1 MTNTQLNYN
10 DNYPGYRYV
19 CLDEKGLATFYS
31 ENTIQG
37 DFLENEYVILCDGE
51 KGKVLDLLKLQD
63 GNFTHIVNHPIKNTW
78 SQEIKPRNIEQK
90 LMFDALED
98 RTTPLK
104 IFTGTYGSGKSF
116 LTLNKA
122 LELIGHGAFSKI
134 IYLRNN
140 INVKGTEAIGALP
153 GTIDDK
159 QLPWLLPIADIVGG
173 VVGLQMLL
181 DSNELEAVPLG
192 FIRGRSFN
200 DAIIISDESE
210 NLTKDLYQLII
221 GRVGEGS
228 ELWFLSDFRQSD
240 YGVSKFKTF
249 EDGTPFMIDRL
260 KGNRMVSV
268 VNLPTTERSKVA
280 NLSNLLDD

>member
-1 MTNTQLNYN
+1 MINEQRTYGATYT
-10 DNYPGYRYV
+10 GYQRL
-19 CLDEKGLATFYS
+19 CLTEEELATFYS
-31 ENTIQG
+31 KNIIQG
-37 DFLENEYVILCDGE
+37 DFLENEYV
-51 KGKVLDLLKLQD
+51 VLEDDQGQIIDLLKLQD
-63 GNFTHIVNHPIKNTW
+63 GYFVHLDGHTIKNQWTDT
-78 SQEIKPRNIEQK
+78 IKPRNTEQK

-122 LELIGHGAFSKI
+122 LELIEHGQFSKI
-134 IYLRNN
+134 VYLRNN
-140 INVKGTEAIGALP
+140 INVKGTEPIGALP
-153 GTIDDK
+153 GSIDDK

-173 VVGLQMLL
+173 LDGLEMLM
-181 DSNELEAVPLG
+181 DSNKLEAVPLG

-200 DAIIISDESE
+200 HAIIISDESE
-210 NLTKDLYQLII
+210 NLTKELYQLII

-228 ELWFLSDFRQSD
+228 ELWLLSDFRQSD
-240 YGVSKFKTF
+240 FGVNKFKIF

>member
-200 DAIIISDESE
+200 NAIIISDESE

-228 ELWFLSDFRQSD
+228 EL
-240 YGVSKFKTF
+240 
-249 EDGTPFMIDRL
+249 
-260 KGNRMVSV
+260 
-268 VNLPTTERSKVA
+268 
-280 NLSNLLDD
+280 

>member
-1 MTNTQLNYN
+1 MNNEHGTTYTGYQQL
-10 DNYPGYRYV
+10 
-19 CLDEKGLATFYS
+19 CLSEEELATFYT
-31 ENTIQG
+31 ENIIRG
-37 DFLENEYVILCDGE
+37 DFLENEYVVLCDQQGQ
-51 KGKVLDLLKLQD
+51 VLDLLKLQD
-63 GNFTHIVNHPIKNTW
+63 GYFVHIGGHIIKNQWT
-78 SQEIKPRNIEQK
+78 ETIKPRNTEQK
-90 LMFDALED
+90 LMFDALDD

-122 LELIGHGAFSKI
+122 LELIERGHFSKI

-140 INVKGTEAIGALP
+140 INVKGTESIGALP

-159 QLPWLLPIADIVGG
+159 QLPWLLPIADVVGG
-173 VVGLQMLL
+173 LDGLETLL
-181 DSNELEAVPLG
+181 NSNELEAVPLG

-200 DAIIISDESE
+200 NSIIISDESE

-240 YGVSKFKTF
+240 YGVNKFKTF
-249 EDGTPFMIDRL
+249 ENGTPFMIDRL